1 MSFYHDP
8 AIAAKKARNVDVY
21 QETMN
26 ICRAG
31 GYDTANG
38 YVDLPPL
45 ADVLAASKFYD
56 NPPRVDGK
64 PTVGTTILDAVNADC
79 IDVTRDL
86 VAQGY
91 NPIML
96 NMANRHTPGGGVL
109 NGARAQEESL
119 FRQSNLCV
127 SLYQYSDY
135 HAGLLGL
142 AKGDGSYPMDRNTG
156 GIYSGRVTFFRTS
169 QRQGDKL
176 VDTPFECAV
185 VSVAAINRPD
195 LNAQGRLVPWAVEAT
210 EKKIRT
216 MLRIGLVHGHDAIV
230 LGAWG
235 CGAFHNPPE
244 HMAEIFDAVLHEP
257 EFENKFK
264 VVRFAVIEDH
274 NSRHSNYAPFDHQF
288 NGGSVGVSSREMV
301 RAMKKMAKKMH
312 KRDTK
317 PRKFIDECKGANLI
331 KATLAQVRETVANL
345 KDPGFPKEL
354 TAAMLK
360 DFKTTERGCTHPRV
374 GTIDGHAFIAKC
386 GSWSDHS
393 SDAHVH
399 NEFVADN
406 LLRAAGFNV
415 PFSREYRVDFGDGLG
430 PQTVRLAVY
439 DVALEP
445 IMQAWG
451 RRDAALCAKIRAQA
465 LAAYPVQALIA
476 GIDTFTWDNVKVD
489 ADGGLWFVD
498 NGASFDFRACGKKK
512 GWFWDRADVDDPKTG
527 YLSLA
532 RHPHQDD
539 LQEIRGTVSDNE
551 LWQAAAHIRFKDLV
565 RLLPDSHRKH
575 SLKEYAKALQEKAER
590 A

>member
-1 MSFYHDP
+1 
-8 AIAAKKARNVDVY
+8 
-21 QETMN
+21 
-26 ICRAG
+26 
-31 GYDTANG
+31 
-38 YVDLPPL
+38 
-45 ADVLAASKFYD
+45 
-56 NPPRVDGK
+56 
-64 PTVGTTILDAVNADC
+64 
-79 IDVTRDL
+79 
-86 VAQGY
+86 
-91 NPIML
+91 
-96 NMANRHTPGGGVL
+96 
-109 NGARAQEESL
+109 
-119 FRQSNLCV
+119 
-127 SLYQYSDY
+127 
-135 HAGLLGL
+135 
-142 AKGDGSYPMDRNTG
+142 
-156 GIYSGRVTFFRTS
+156 
-169 QRQGDKL
+169 
-176 VDTPFECAV
+176 
-185 VSVAAINRPD
+185 
-195 LNAQGRLVPWAVEAT
+195 
-210 EKKIRT
+210 
-216 MLRIGLVHGHDAIV
+216 
-230 LGAWG
+230 
-235 CGAFHNPPE
+235 
-244 HMAEIFDAVLHEP
+244 
-257 EFENKFK
+257 
-264 VVRFAVIEDH
+264 
-274 NSRHSNYAPFDHQF
+274 
-288 NGGSVGVSSREMV
+288 
-301 RAMKKMAKKMH
+301 
-312 KRDTK
+312 
-317 PRKFIDECKGANLI
+317 
-331 KATLAQVRETVANL
+331 
-345 KDPGFPKEL
+345 
-354 TAAMLK
+354 MLK

-498 NGASFDFRACGKKK
+498 NGASFDFRACGKTK

-539 LQEIRGTVSDNE
+539 LQEILGTVSDNE